1 MYKEVGSLSF
11 HEELKKEGICCF
23 GPGTEQTFFIQH
35 SAYVLPRRLAGAEVL
50 FVHSLPCLFLP
61 W

>member
-23 GPGTEQTFFIQH
+23 GPGTEQTFFLYPTQ
-35 SAYVLPRRLAGAEVL
+35 
-50 FVHSLPCLFLP
+50 CLCAAQEIGRGRGP
-61 W
+61 VCS